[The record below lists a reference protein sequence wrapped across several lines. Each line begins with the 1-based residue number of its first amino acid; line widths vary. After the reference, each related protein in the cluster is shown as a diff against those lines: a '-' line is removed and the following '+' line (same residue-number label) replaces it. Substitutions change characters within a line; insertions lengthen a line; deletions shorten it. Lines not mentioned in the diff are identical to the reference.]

1 MSHIV
6 MNLIN
11 KSIEIELKRKIVL
24 IKSLSKIILKRI
36 YKNQR
41 S

>member
-1 MSHIV
+1 MGYTV
-6 MNLIN
+6 MNIIN
-11 KSIEIELKRKIVL
+11 KSIEIELKRKNIL
-24 IKSLSKIILKRI
+24 IKSLSKTILKEI